1 MNKEVSV
8 DKTVLD
14 GVEVSETVSSRLHR
28 LEERLEGFDKD
39 KFVEKTLVSALEEK
53 EEQENLLLSWGLTPV
68 YSEEPSL

>member
-14 GVEVSETVSSRLHR
+14 GVEVSETVFSRLHR

-39 KFVEKTLVSALEEK
+39 KFVEKTLVNALEDK
-53 EEQENLLLSWGLTPV
+53 EEQENLILSWGLNPV

>member
-14 GVEVSETVSSRLHR
+14 SVEVSETVCSRLHR

-39 KFVEKTLVSALEEK
+39 KFVEKTLVNALEDK
-53 EEQENLLLSWGLTPV
+53 EEQENLILSWGLNPV